1 MSPTLDV
8 VDRWDGGFS
17 WTLEGDPMHRTSHAL
32 ETEAGV
38 WVVDPV
44 DAPRLDEELAERGEV
59 AGVTILVDRHTRDAE
74 VLARRYD
81 VPVSLPAAL
90 GPVADKLETE
100 STRYA
105 GSLPGTEYR
114 TIRLTTNRFW
124 REVGLFDADRGTL
137 IVSEAIGTNELFT
150 TGDERLGVHPV
161 LRLFPPRQHLGGLE
175 PERILVGHGP
185 GIFDD
190 APTALRQALEGS
202 RRNAPKLYVQ
212 AALAPFR

>member
-8 VDRWDGGFS
+8 VDRWDGGIS
-17 WTLEGDPMHRTSHAL
+17 WTLEGDTLHRTSHAF
-32 ETEAGV
+32 ETEPGL
-38 WVVDPV
+38 WIVDPL
-44 DAPRLDEELAERGEV
+44 DAPGLDEELEALGEV
-59 AGVTILVDRHTRDAE
+59 VGVTMLLDRHKRDTE
-74 VLARRYD
+74 LLAQRYD

-90 GPVADKLETE
+90 APVAEELEAE

-137 IVSEAIGTNELFT
+137 VVPEAIGTHKLFT
-150 TGDERLGVHPV
+150 TEDERLGVHPA
-161 LRLFPPRQHLGGLE
+161 LRLFPPRQHLDGLE

-190 APTALRQALEGS
+190 APTALREAMEQS
-202 RRNAPKLYVQ
+202 RRNAPKLYAQ
-212 AALAPFR
+212 AALAAFK